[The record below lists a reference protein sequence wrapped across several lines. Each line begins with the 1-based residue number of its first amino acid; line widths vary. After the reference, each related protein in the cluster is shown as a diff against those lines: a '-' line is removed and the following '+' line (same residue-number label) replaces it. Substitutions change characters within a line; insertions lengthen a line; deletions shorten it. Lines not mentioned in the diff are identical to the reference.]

1 MAAPRSRGLS
11 TTPTAKPR
19 SDVYTGLL
27 VLSLVGMIG
36 ASVLLWLDY
45 SQYSGKTPP
54 KAPSAP
60 LVQPGG
66 GGGAGK

>member
-1 MAAPRSRGLS
+1 MAAARSRGSS
-11 TTPTAKPR
+11 TTPSAKPR

-27 VLSLVGMIG
+27 ILSLVGMIG

-45 SQYSGKTPP
+45 SQYQGKTPP
-54 KAPSAP
+54 KAQNLP

-66 GGGAGK
+66 GGGPGK